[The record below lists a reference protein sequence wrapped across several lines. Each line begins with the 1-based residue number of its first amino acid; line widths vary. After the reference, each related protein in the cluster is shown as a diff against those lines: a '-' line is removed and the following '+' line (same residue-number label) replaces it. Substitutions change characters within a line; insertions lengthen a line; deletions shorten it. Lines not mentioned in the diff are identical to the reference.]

1 MTDNT
6 LRKMAH
12 HELVDYVQTSIT
24 GRGPT
29 STYIRNDGA
38 PAVKITPYPKRRTPQ
53 LSVRPS
59 FVAPLNTDQGPRYAD
74 FFARKVSNSASVHTA
89 A

>member
-12 HELVDYVQTSIT
+12 HELVNYVQTSVT

-29 STYIRNDGA
+29 STYVGNDGA

-53 LSVRPS
+53 TSVRPS
-59 FVAPLNTDQGPRYAD
+59 LVAALNTDKSPRYAD
-74 FFARKVSNSASVHTA
+74 FFAPKVRNTRRVHTA